1 MLDLKRIREKSSEIK
16 KGIEAR
22 GETFDVNQVLE
33 VDNQK
38 RVTLKEVE
46 ELRHRKKILSAEI
59 GKSRGEG
66 KEREKE
72 EVKETSEKIRKL
84 DEKLKELDEKLKEVL
99 LQIPNIPHE
108 TVPPGKDE
116 NDNKEVKIWEK
127 QPMFN
132 FKPKEHDEIAENLG
146 ILSFK
151 KAAKLSGARFVVNID
166 IGAKLE
172 RALINFMLDLQTK
185 EHGYKEMLLP
195 VIVKDEC
202 LIGTGQLPKFKE
214 DLFQLEKIDSYLIP
228 TAEVP
233 LTNLHRNEILSLD
246 ELPIRY
252 TSNTLCFRR
261 EAGSYG
267 KDTTGLIRQHQF
279 NKVELVKFVEP
290 ETSYEEL
297 ESLLNHAEEVLRRL
311 NLHYRV
317 VSLCTGDLGFA
328 SAKTY
333 DIEVWMPGQQK
344 YREISSC
351 SNFEDFQARRAGIRF
366 KKKPG
371 SKPEFVHT
379 LNGSG
384 LAVGRLL
391 VAILENYQQK
401 DGSVVIPE
409 AIRNYMNGQ
418 DAIKKQALA

>member
-16 KGIEAR
+16 KGIELR

-38 RVTLKEVE
+38 RVTLKKVE
-46 ELRHRKKILSAEI
+46 ELRHRKKILSSEI
-59 GKSRGEG
+59 GKSKGEG

-72 EVKETSEKIRKL
+72 EVKETSEKIKKL
-84 DEKLKELDEKLKEVL
+84 NEKLKELDEKLKEVL

-127 QPMFN
+127 QPIFN

-214 DLFQLEKIDSYLIP
+214 DLFQLEKMDSYLIP

-391 VAILENYQQK
+391 VAILENYQQE

>member
-16 KGIEAR
+16 KGIESR

-38 RVTLKEVE
+38 RETLKKVE
-46 ELRHRKKILSAEI
+46 ELRHRKKILSSEI
-59 GKSRGEG
+59 GKSKGKG

-72 EVKETSEKIRKL
+72 EVKETSEKIKKL

-127 QPMFN
+127 QPIFN

-391 VAILENYQQK
+391 VAILENYQQE